1 MAQELMNKLKLMIL
15 LSATLSLS
23 AQAEIYKYV
32 DENGRVTYS
41 NIPKKGARKLDLEP
55 LPTMPGVKP
64 QASSPTN
71 FPKVDSSTQK
81 KRDDSRRKI
90 LEQELE
96 AEEKQLADAK
106 KALAEGEGTR
116 MGDERN
122 YQKYLDRVQKLKDDV
137 AQHEKNVNALQKE
150 LSGTPDSGKQGSDK
164 H

>member
-1 MAQELMNKLKLMIL
+1 MTMLKLAIFL
-15 LSATLSLS
+15 CTAATLSFN

-32 DENGRVTYS
+32 DESGRITYS
-41 NIPKKGARKLDLEP
+41 NIPKKGSKKLDLEP
-55 LPTMPGVKP
+55 LPTIPGVKP
-64 QASSPTN
+64 QASPSS

-90 LEQELE
+90 LEEELA
-96 AEEKQLADAK
+96 AEEKQLADAR

-137 AQHEKNVNALQKE
+137 ALHEKNVAALQKE
-150 LSGTPDSGKQGSDK
+150 LSGTSDPGKRNSGKN
-164 H
+164 

>member
-1 MAQELMNKLKLMIL
+1 MAQELMNKLKLTIL
-15 LSATLSLS
+15 LSAALSLNV
-23 AQAEIYKYV
+23 QAEIYKYV

-41 NIPKKGARKLDLEP
+41 NIPKKGSRKLDLEA
-55 LPTMPGVKP
+55 LPTIPGVKP
-64 QASSPTN
+64 QASSPNN

-90 LEQELE
+90 LAEELD

-116 MGDERN
+116 LGDERN

-137 AQHEKNVNALQKE
+137 ARHEKNVEALQKE
-150 LSGTPDSGKQGSDK
+150 LSGTPGSGKR
-164 H
+164 